1 VKAPGTPR
9 SFPGGGA
16 TTPHALRSETQVAW
30 VPPACLDQFCGTTP
44 SGDAPAKVAPTTP
57 DGTEP
62 WKLEGLTAEEITEVR
77 AEVERL
83 MVEAVGR

>member
-1 VKAPGTPR
+1 MRRLRLGCGTCW
-9 SFPGGGA
+9 A
-16 TTPHALRSETQVAW
+16 CACPHAAS
-30 VPPACLDQFCGTTP
+30 
-44 SGDAPAKVAPTTP
+44 AKVAPTTP

-62 WKLEGLTAEEITEVR
+62 WSMDGLSPEEMTEVR